1 VLNGFKNSVLPGWFW
16 YDSAFIVHNSA
27 FKEQIMTLLYNG
39 TLVTLAAD
47 RRIIRD
53 GAIWIQGKQIKAV
66 GKYSDL
72 QAQYGVEPGNEA
84 EKINLNGKLVIP
96 GLVDTHVHLAQAMI
110 RGCADDMNL
119 IPWLLER
126 VWVLQGNYEG
136 DDGRVSAAL
145 CMAEMLK
152 SGTTAFIEV
161 LFAGRYGF
169 EAVAELVE
177 QSGIRAAIGKIVMD
191 TGTYAESNG
200 AMHPGMVEDRV
211 ITVRDTLRYFDEYNG
226 TADGRLQVWFGPRTP
241 GGCTPELYREVAAL
255 AKERGMG
262 LTVHLAEVKSDMDF
276 ISRQY
281 GLTPLEFAAD
291 LGLLDLG
298 AKCVFGHGIWL
309 ADKDIALLAQ
319 TGATIS
325 HNPSSNMKLA
335 SGFCRVPELLA
346 AGCNVALGC
355 DGGPS
360 NNSYDLIREMKLAA
374 VIHKGR
380 TLDPKTV
387 DAEAVLEMATL
398 NGAKAMG
405 LADSSGSLEAGKA
418 ADLVIIDPNSLHLT
432 PFDTQNPVSALVY
445 AAHGGDVESV
455 MINGKW
461 VVWKRELQTLDEEKL
476 KAEARAYAAQLYG
489 RANLKISSRW
499 NII

>member
-1 VLNGFKNSVLPGWFW
+1 MIKKLTEAHSLSARISVVDLITISSFSQGG
-16 YDSAFIVHNSA
+16 D
-27 FKEQIMTLLYNG
+27 MTLLYNATVITMG
-39 TLVTLAAD
+39 QD
-47 RRIIRD
+47 RQIIRD
-53 GAIWIQGKQIKAV
+53 GAIWVEGKKIRAV
-66 GKYSDL
+66 GKYHDL
-72 QAQYGVEPGNEA
+72 QEQYGAALEA
-84 EKINLNGKLVIP
+84 ESEKLNLGGKLVIP

-136 DDGRVSAAL
+136 DDGRASAAL
-145 CMAEMLK
+145 CIAEMLK

-191 TGTYAESNG
+191 LGTYAESNG
-200 AMHPGMVEDRV
+200 TMYPGMVEDRV
-211 ITVRDTLRYFDEYNG
+211 ITVRDTLRYHDEYNG

-241 GGCTPELYREVAAL
+241 GGCTPDLYREVAAL

-281 GLTPLEFAAD
+281 GFTPVEFAAD

-309 ADKDIALLAQ
+309 ADRDIQLLAQ
-319 TGATIS
+319 SGATVS

-335 SGFCRVPELLA
+335 SGFCRVPDLLA
-346 AGCNVALGC
+346 AGCNIALGC

-387 DAEAVLEMATL
+387 DAETVLEMATL
-398 NGAKAMG
+398 HGARAMG
-405 LADSSGSLEAGKA
+405 LEDTIGALEAGKA

-432 PFDTQNPVSALVY
+432 PFNTQNPVSALVY

-455 MINGKW
+455 MIDGRW
-461 VVWKRELQTLDEEKL
+461 VVWKRELQTLDEEKI
-476 KAEARAYAAQLYG
+476 KESARRHAASLYE
-489 RANLKISSRW
+489 RAGLNINSRW
-499 NII
+499 KMI

>member
-1 VLNGFKNSVLPGWFW
+1 
-16 YDSAFIVHNSA
+16 
-27 FKEQIMTLLYNG
+27 MTLLYNATVI
-39 TLVTLAAD
+39 TLDVE
-47 RRIIRD
+47 RRIIRN
-53 GAIWIQGKQIKAV
+53 GAIWVQNKQIRAI
-66 GKYSDL
+66 GKLPDL
-72 QAQYGVEPGNEA
+72 QQQFGREIEDEP
-84 EKINLNGKLVIP
+84 EKINLNDKLIIP
-96 GLVDTHVHLAQAMI
+96 GLIDTHVHLAQAMI

-136 DDGRVSAAL
+136 ADGRVSAAL

-177 QSGIRAAIGKIVMD
+177 QSGMRAALGKIVMD

-226 TADGRLQVWFGPRTP
+226 KADGRLQVWFGPRTP
-241 GGCTPELYREVAAL
+241 GGCTPDLYREIALL
-255 AKERGMG
+255 AKERNMG

-281 GLTPLEFAAD
+281 GLTPIEFAAD

-309 ADKDIALLAQ
+309 ADRDIALLAES
-319 TGATIS
+319 GATIS

-387 DAEAVLEMATL
+387 SAEAVLEMATR

-405 LADSSGSLEAGKA
+405 LPDQIGSLEAGKA

-432 PFDTQNPVSALVY
+432 PFNTQNPVSALVY

-455 MINGKW
+455 MIDGRW
-461 VVWKRELQTLDEEKL
+461 VVWKHELQTLDEEKI
-476 KAEARAYAAQLYG
+476 KAEARTHAQKLYE
-489 RANLKISSRW
+489 RANLPIHSAWKMI
-499 NII
+499 